1 MTATSIR
8 SLLFKAGVAATVIF
22 LMVAAIFTIFFV
34 HERYEASLHPSKE
47 VPWLAS
53 QLETEYLRTSEALKL
68 YSADA
73 GISHQEVQLRF
84 EIYWS
89 RVELMAG
96 GARLAGIEDETW
108 RRLEPMLFS
117 SLSALDAV
125 VLDPDFHQTPAG
137 QQAINQHLSLWK
149 ALHAFSQ
156 RSIRFI
162 WSRDIKQERDAM
174 ITVMT
179 AMAVTL
185 ILVIFVAVVI
195 FVMAR
200 RHSAMARSERRA
212 KELALE
218 SNGMLER
225 FLASMSHELR
235 TPLNAIIGFSEVMSL
250 GKLGPLDSR
259 YQGYARDILGS
270 GRHLLGLV
278 DQLLDV
284 SRPGSRR
291 AELELSNF
299 SIAGVLHDSVKMMS
313 VISDAKSVSMSVHV
327 PRDFSVSADSRKLT
341 QILVN
346 LLSNAVKFTHAGGTV
361 SVSLDR
367 AADGEIAVA
376 VRDTGVGMSAEV
388 RERAFDPFFRSPDPY
403 VSSCE
408 GTGLG
413 LAISRDMA
421 SQMGF
426 GLDLESA
433 PGKGTTATLR
443 IPAKRCVEVKV
454 RNSNADEAAE
464 VQERA
469 PGVRATC

>member
-1 MTATSIR
+1 M
-8 SLLFKAGVAATVIF
+8 IF

-73 GISHQEVQLRF
+73 GIAHQELQLRF

-89 RVELMAG
+89 RVDLMVG
-96 GARLAGIEDETW
+96 GARQAGIEDETW

-125 VLDPDFHQTPAG
+125 LPDPDFHKTPAG

-156 RSIRFI
+156 QSIRFI
-162 WSRDIKQERDAM
+162 WSRNIQQERDAM

-185 ILVIFVAVVI
+185 ILVILVAVVI

-212 KELALE
+212 KEHALE
-218 SNGMLER
+218 ANGMLER

-259 YQGYARDILGS
+259 YQGYAQDILGS
-270 GRHLLGLV
+270 GKHLLGLV

-284 SRPGSRR
+284 SRSANRR
-291 AELELSNF
+291 AQIELSDF
-299 SIAGVLHDSVKMMS
+299 SIAGVLNDSVKMMS
-313 VISDAKSVSMSVHV
+313 VISEAKSVSMSVHV
-327 PRDFSVSADSRKLT
+327 SRDFSVNADSRKLM

-361 SVSLDR
+361 SVSLDKD
-367 AADGEIAVA
+367 ADGNIAVA

-413 LAISRDMA
+413 LAISRDVA

-426 GLDLESA
+426 GLDLQSA

-443 IPAKRCVEVKV
+443 IPAKRCVEVGV
-454 RNSNADEAAE
+454 CASNVGEAAA
-464 VQERA
+464 VTGRD
-469 PGVRATC
+469 PGVRASC